1 MTEKKPK
8 ILYIED
14 DPSNRRLVERV
25 LVHAGFDVYM
35 AVTALEGIDKARD
48 IQPDLILTDINL
60 PDLSGHEI
68 ATTLRSEEQF
78 KTTPIVAFSA
88 MTYDEHHGMAMAA
101 GVDGFLSKPL
111 DAEKFPDQI
120 KFYLGGGRDKIETG
134 QLSAGQK
141 KFTQQVVR
149 RLENRIRRLEAS
161 NEDLKRL
168 DRMKETFIQI
178 TAHELRT
185 PLTLVFGYI
194 RLLKDYPAIQQIVQ
208 DDPMIEQLIDGLMD
222 STSRMH
228 HIIDEILTI
237 SRIMTDSIDI
247 KITQVNL
254 QTLLSEV
261 LNEYKPAITERN
273 LTIHF
278 DQSQFPTKMQ
288 VDGALIRLAFRNLI
302 SNAIKFTPDEG
313 QIYIKGTTDGTQ
325 VRINIEDTG
334 IGIDKRD
341 QLHIFERFHVL
352 GEVDF
357 HSTSKTA
364 FGGGGLGLGLAI
376 CKGIMDVHGGTIIVD
391 SDGRHEGSY
400 LGSKFIVTLP
410 LIAKHPDK
418 NVT

>member
-1 MTEKKPK
+1 MAEKKKK

-25 LVHAGFDVYM
+25 LVHAGYDVHM
-35 AVTALEGIDKARD
+35 AFTALDGIDKARE

-78 KTTPIVAFSA
+78 KSTPIVAFSA

-101 GVDGFLSKPL
+101 GVDGFLTKPL

-120 KFYLGGGRDKIETG
+120 QFYLDGGRDKIETG
-134 QLSAGQK
+134 RLSDGQK

-149 RLENRIRRLEAS
+149 RLENRIRKLEAS

-194 RLLKDYPAIQQIVQ
+194 RLLKDYPAINTIMQN
-208 DDPMIEQLIDGLMD
+208 DPMIEQLIDGLMD
-222 STSRMH
+222 STTRMH
-228 HIIDEILTI
+228 HIIDEILTV
-237 SRIMTDSIDI
+237 SRIMTESIDI

-254 QTLLSEV
+254 QTLLHEIIAEFQSA
-261 LNEYKPAITERN
+261 LTERN
-273 LTIHF
+273 LQLHY
-278 DQSQFPTKMQ
+278 DSSAFPTNMQ
-288 VDGALIRLAFRNLI
+288 ADGHLLELAFRNLI
-302 SNAIKFTPDEG
+302 SNAIKFTPDQGHIYLKAETKFS
-313 QIYIKGTTDGTQ
+313 QIHI
-325 VRINIEDTG
+325 VIEDTG
-334 IGIDKRD
+334 IGINKSD
-341 QLHIFERFHVL
+341 QLHIFEPFHVL
-352 GEVDF
+352 GDVDF

-364 FGGGGLGLGLAI
+364 FGGGGLGLGLPI
-376 CKGIMDVHGGTIIVD
+376 CRGIMDAHGGTITVESRRRD
-391 SDGRHEGSY
+391 ETN
-400 LGSKFIVTLP
+400 LPGSKFTVMLP
-410 LIAKHPDK
+410 LITQRPNK
-418 NVT
+418 NTT